1 MTVEPGC
8 RGGARGI
15 GGLAIA
21 EVVWGRIAG
30 QVRAVERRNGERE
43 IDATSST
50 GGKPAVA
57 IRCHRL
63 QRKRYTGFNGCSPCP
78 A

>member
-1 MTVEPGC
+1 MTVEPAC

-15 GGLAIA
+15 GGSAIA
-21 EVVWGRIAG
+21 GAAWGRTAG

-50 GGKPAVA
+50 GGWPAVA

-63 QRKRYTGFNGCSPCP
+63 QRKR
-78 A
+78 